1 MKEKTDV
8 NPINAAFD
16 DALKEAGF
24 HKKSGTWY
32 VEKEEVV
39 VVANLQKSQWG
50 LQYYINLEIWL
61 KRLAEKKFPKE
72 NECHIRLRA
81 RSLPAIEDDFFNQ
94 TFDLENT
101 TLTPEERYERI
112 CLIMRNIVIPFINRC
127 CSAGGINEEF
137 QKGQLSNAMIRVE
150 AKELLSQT

>member
-8 NPINAAFD
+8 NPIKSAFD

-32 VEKEEVV
+32 LENEEVV
-39 VVANLQKSQWG
+39 LVANLQKSQWG
-50 LQYYINLEIWL
+50 QQYYINLGIWL

-81 RSLPAIEDDFFNQ
+81 KSLPAIEDDFFNQ

-112 CLIMRNIVIPFINRC
+112 SSIMTDIVIPFIYRC
-127 CSAGGINEEF
+127 RSVSGIKEEF